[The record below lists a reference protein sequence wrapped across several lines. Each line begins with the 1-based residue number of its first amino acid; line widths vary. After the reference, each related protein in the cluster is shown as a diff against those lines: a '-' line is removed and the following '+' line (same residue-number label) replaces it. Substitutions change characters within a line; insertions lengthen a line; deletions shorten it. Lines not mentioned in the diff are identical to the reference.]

1 MDRLAKLFV
10 LNRAGLNLKRGA
22 VVFGGMLVPFVVLTA
37 LDQQQYFLPAAFA
50 TLFAAMCDP
59 GGEYRTRVQ
68 MMAGMAV
75 AGALLTGLGF
85 AAGARGWGLVVLAAF
100 VVTLAAGLM
109 VKFGG
114 HRFFAAVLLNV
125 WFIVALGLPT
135 LFHLN
140 RVTVHAW
147 SQALAWLI
155 TSAFWIVITCGL
167 WLIRGRGPQPTH
179 FPEIPGDTTIR
190 ALTRPIILYAVIRAV
205 AVSAAVA
212 IAFGLHLHYAFWMP
226 LSTVVAM
233 KPSLQQ
239 GTLAVEQR
247 LVGTIL
253 GAAVAALL
261 LLTVHDKHALDVV
274 IVVLG
279 GLAGSIF
286 TVNFALFTAALTALI
301 LTALDLPDPTNFA
314 TEGKRVLFT
323 FVGVGIAAIV
333 MLLADQFQKHQ
344 TPAAPTDILNPVTN
358 HRTINTSEG
367 GSRPPTAP
375 RTDAEYLRLGV
386 GFTVR

>member
-1 MDRLAKLFV
+1 MFA
-10 LNRAGLNLKRGA
+10 LNRAGLNVKRGA

-85 AAGARGWGLVVLAAF
+85 AVGARGWGLVVLAAF

-253 GAAVAALL
+253 GAVVAALL
-261 LLTVHDKHALDVV
+261 LLTVHDKHALEVV

-333 MLLADQFQKHQ
+333 MLLGDRLQKRQ
-344 TPAAPTDILNPVTN
+344 TPAAPTA
-358 HRTINTSEG
+358 H
-367 GSRPPTAP
+367 
-375 RTDAEYLRLGV
+375 
-386 GFTVR
+386 

>member
-1 MDRLAKLFV
+1 MEIGV
-10 LNRAGLNLKRGA
+10 
-22 VVFGGMLVPFVVLTA
+22 
-37 LDQQQYFLPAAFA
+37 
-50 TLFAAMCDP
+50 
-59 GGEYRTRVQ
+59 
-68 MMAGMAV
+68 
-75 AGALLTGLGF
+75 
-85 AAGARGWGLVVLAAF
+85 
-100 VVTLAAGLM
+100 
-109 VKFGG
+109 
-114 HRFFAAVLLNV
+114 
-125 WFIVALGLPT
+125 
-135 LFHLN
+135 
-140 RVTVHAW
+140 
-147 SQALAWLI
+147 
-155 TSAFWIVITCGL
+155 
-167 WLIRGRGPQPTH
+167 RGRGPQPTH

-253 GAAVAALL
+253 GAVVAALL

-333 MLLADQFQKHQ
+333 MLLADRLQKRQ
-344 TPAAPTDILNPVTN
+344 TPAAPTA
-358 HRTINTSEG
+358 H
-367 GSRPPTAP
+367 
-375 RTDAEYLRLGV
+375 
-386 GFTVR
+386 